1 MMLSLLQGVDPLLW
15 MGVGEAL
22 SYQVDRSGSGGG
34 WRLRCIG
41 GRVLLGAVAVA
52 PPSSAS
58 PERLAGRSLARLL
71 LLLLTG
77 LGGWVMALRA
87 VLGGM
92 PRSGACVA
100 HGRLVT
106 GVRVRVHLAL
116 WHRGP
121 AIGAL
126 PLFHVVDL
134 LRLVHHLHGHGD
146 GGGRH

>member
-1 MMLSLLQGVDPLLW
+1 MS
-15 MGVGEAL
+15 VGEAL
-22 SYQVDRSGSGGG
+22 RYQVDHSGPGGG
-34 WRLRCIG
+34 WRLRCMG
-41 GRVLLGAVAVA
+41 GLVLLGAVSVA

-58 PERLAGRSLARLL
+58 SERLAGRLLARLL

-77 LGGWVMALRA
+77 LGGWVMAFRA

-92 PRSGACVA
+92 SRSGTCVA

-126 PLFHVVDL
+126 PLFHAVDL